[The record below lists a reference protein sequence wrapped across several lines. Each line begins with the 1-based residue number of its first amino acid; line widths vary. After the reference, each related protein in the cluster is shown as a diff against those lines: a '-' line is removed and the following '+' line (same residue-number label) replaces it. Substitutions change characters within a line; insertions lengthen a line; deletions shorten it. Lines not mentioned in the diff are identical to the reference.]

1 MILLTRR
8 YHFPAAH
15 VLRHPSFSDAEN
27 ERVYGKCA
35 NPAGHG
41 HNYGVEVTVAGPVD
55 EESGH
60 VMDPDLLDAIVGQQV
75 LARFSHRLLNQDRA
89 FAELVPTAENLAR
102 VIHGELAA
110 PISRRSAA
118 RLARVRVLETRKNS
132 FAYGEPE

>member
-55 EESGH
+55 EESGR
-60 VMDPDLLDAIVGQQV
+60 VIDPDLLDAIVCQQV
-75 LARFSHRLLNQDRA
+75 LARFSHRLLNEDGA
-89 FAELVPTAENLAR
+89 FAALVPTAENLAR

-110 PISRRSAA
+110 PISRLGAA

-132 FAYGEPE
+132 FAYGDPE

>member
-1 MILLTRR
+1 MIRVTRR

-55 EESGH
+55 EGSGR
-60 VMDPDLLDAIVGQQV
+60 VVDPDALDAIVSRRV
-75 LARFSHRLLNQDRA
+75 IARFSHRLLNEDAA
-89 FAELVPTAENLAR
+89 FARLVPTAENLAR
-102 VIHGELAA
+102 VVHDELLA
-110 PISRRSAA
+110 PISRLGAA

-132 FAYGEPE
+132 FAYGDPE